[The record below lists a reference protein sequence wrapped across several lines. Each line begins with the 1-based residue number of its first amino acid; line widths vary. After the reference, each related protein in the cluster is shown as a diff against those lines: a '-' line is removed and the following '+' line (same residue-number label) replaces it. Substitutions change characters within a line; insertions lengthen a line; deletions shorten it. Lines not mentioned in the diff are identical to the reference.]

1 MTTDYNHQ
9 LNIAK
14 ITKKTTKKAPERYQG
29 LFKEDKEKKQQ
40 YEHERYKN
48 ILEVEKQR
56 LVEYIKKYSKM
67 RKNASL

>member
-9 LNIAK
+9 LNITK
-14 ITKKTTKKAPERYQG
+14 ITKKTTKKALERYQC

>member
-1 MTTDYNHQ
+1 MTADYNHQ

-14 ITKKTTKKAPERYQG
+14 IRKKTTKKAPERYQC

-40 YEHERYKN
+40 YEHKQYKN